1 MRNLSIVI
9 ETKRGQYRYKSNQ
22 PPIRYSADYGYIEN
36 TEGAD
41 GDEMDVFVGMFPDA
55 PSAYII
61 NQYHDAEKSRFDEH
75 KVMLSFYDQKQAVQA
90 YKDSYPY
97 RAESSY
103 EVFACNENQF
113 NWWLKYGNH
122 KRPVTLQSFPFDPES
137 ENVMTYDWT
146 DENLDAARAIYD
158 MRRTDEGE
166 DLLEAATL
174 DDVIDEMELDGAEL
188 LLEGAELAAFDALV
202 IQNKQLPRKANII
215 GKAINRAGSTLQVAE
230 NGIQI
235 SDPYRQSGVTQVA
248 IVYELTDGQT
258 ITILMHNKDATPAKI
273 AADDNLI
280 AWKWMLNRKDITIV
294 VAKENGR
301 DQNINVVAR
310 RVMLLAEKNT
320 ARFAKANAQR
330 MERLARLETDK
341 QEIAALEQT
350 LATKVARIDGLK
362 VQIQTAKTQPKPVEP
377 VTEIKDENLNNP
389 AQNAINEGVQVNEQ
403 EAEVSGGLNTEPARV
418 EADSENIENSTS
430 AEPESMPDTQPE
442 TVENNAEPVL
452 LHTSK
457 VYSEFPGYRPYIEGR
472 DEEIKQFEQ
481 AGFTLDP
488 DSIDGKNAT
497 YSVFKDEAPYHVA
510 ISVNWYSDNAKSY
523 WVNVSAKDGYVVENG
538 SQMQAL
544 KDQSD
549 SVEGAINLAD
559 ELLNE
564 AKRNNQLREVKEQQ
578 IGVYRAQKGRSRAPV
593 FQVIWNPETDDYKAI
608 ILWSTQNE
616 EKILSAKT
624 VDELKVKINEYF
636 SSIVKGKLPVIEFD
650 RGIDIL
656 GLGNSVETEQP
667 EVVEPAELDL
677 TQVDTSDKKQLG
689 KAVENWL
696 KNNLQGKTITTVDGK
711 KVRFNRNDSVWHLS
725 HDGRNGELEAL
736 AVGKIV
742 EVFQT
747 GEAKGRE
754 VLTKPRND
762 FVAFHRYD
770 KWLELKGQRVHVVA
784 KAGERA
790 DGTLE
795 LMPDLVAYSSSV
807 YKTKAAFDASLV
819 LPYSKEYQARD
830 LPKTALDTDA
840 KAIFDDSQEAE
851 EPLATL
857 VILEIR
863 DADGTEMKIDGN
875 GELVRVDEAG
885 LDDKEQLETNPQE
898 AADKAYLQ
906 DVIAGKVDFMAD
918 DFDDKLLAVVERYD
932 GKGGEMEELCMAA
945 VNAYTAKLD
954 ELSA

>member
-103 EVFACNENQF
+103 EVFACNANQF

-593 FQVIWNPETDDYKAI
+593 FQVIYNPETDDYKAI

-667 EVVEPAELDL
+667 EPQEVEVNTETAPEAGGDNSAEEKHYSEHILDALMNKYGWKPDSIYSGKVIAYWYKQPERAGMMNPDGNFCVLANFDERGRYLSLYRGFEEVLNIDCRDDGLRGDYDIAATKFHERTIKYLSNNGVDVDVELQKLNQEKAENMNFLNDVLSGKVDFTDSNNISQPETVEP
-677 TQVDTSDKKQLG
+677 
-689 KAVENWL
+689 ENA
-696 KNNLQGKTITTVDGK
+696 Q
-711 KVRFNRNDSVWHLS
+711 
-725 HDGRNGELEAL
+725 
-736 AVGKIV
+736 
-742 EVFQT
+742 EV
-747 GEAKGRE
+747 
-754 VLTKPRND
+754 
-762 FVAFHRYD
+762 
-770 KWLELKGQRVHVVA
+770 
-784 KAGERA
+784 
-790 DGTLE
+790 
-795 LMPDLVAYSSSV
+795 
-807 YKTKAAFDASLV
+807 
-819 LPYSKEYQARD
+819 
-830 LPKTALDTDA
+830 
-840 KAIFDDSQEAE
+840 
-851 EPLATL
+851 
-857 VILEIR
+857 
-863 DADGTEMKIDGN
+863 
-875 GELVRVDEAG
+875 
-885 LDDKEQLETNPQE
+885 
-898 AADKAYLQ
+898 ADKAYLQ